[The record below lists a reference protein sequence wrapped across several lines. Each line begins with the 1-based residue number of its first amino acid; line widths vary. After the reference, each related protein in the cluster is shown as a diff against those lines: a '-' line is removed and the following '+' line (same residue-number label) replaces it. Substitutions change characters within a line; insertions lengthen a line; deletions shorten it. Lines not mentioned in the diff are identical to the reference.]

1 MNFLRLSASSI
12 EKYILLPANKKPQ
25 FTSFV
30 IAYSLL
36 FYMQFLFYLF
46 LSEHSMG
53 SLKTKMRV

>member
-12 EKYILLPANKKPQ
+12 EKYILLPANKKLQ

-36 FYMQFLFYLF
+36 FYMQFLFYVF
-46 LSEHSMG
+46 HSEHSMG

>member
-30 IAYSLL
+30 ITYSLL
-36 FYMQFLFYLF
+36 FYMQFLFYMF